1 MAAAQHA
8 RSLLPPFVLPN
19 LILVADDVGAA
30 VLVDLYLTGR
40 LPLLHPIDRVLS
52 VADLL
57 LPSHELLLQL
67 LDLAV
72 LLLDFGGQT
81 FAVDCSGLLKAKL
94 LFLVDLR
101 PAALGAGL
109 EQVDGAP
116 VGSYKTK

>member
-1 MAAAQHA
+1 MAAVQLA
-8 RSLLPPFVLPN
+8 RSLLLLFFLLDVSQVL
-19 LILVADDVGAA
+19 DDVGAA
-30 VLVDLYLTGR
+30 VLVDGYQAACLH
-40 LPLLHPIDRVLS
+40 LLHPADRVLS
-52 VADLL
+52 VGDLL
-57 LPSHELLLQL
+57 FPSVELLLQL

-81 FAVDCSGLLKAKL
+81 FAVERSGLLKAKL